1 MRRYYY
7 SKLYRLK
14 FLLCSALVLLA
25 QTVCAA
31 PGFDLD
37 LKELKKPSIPLAIVK
52 KKTVAVQNKKKA
64 EKKTVQQKKPAM
76 AKPLPAVAVEHNAV
90 KPVVLANTEA
100 SELALHL
107 GGNACQLA
115 EHVAIA
121 VARAVPATS
130 LLNGLSLQPVASVKY
145 AELGLM
151 VVCGISPAEAY
162 TYSRLLEEHHVELV
176 NITGSETAGQTAQK
190 IIDALAISYRIE
202 TAAKPSDGTLTY
214 LIPASQER
222 QRPLRLTLHP

>member
-7 SKLYRLK
+7 SKLHRLK

-52 KKTVAVQNKKKA
+52 
-64 EKKTVQQKKPAM
+64 KKTVQQKKPAM

-115 EHVAIA
+115 EHVSIA
-121 VARAVPATS
+121 VARAVPAAS